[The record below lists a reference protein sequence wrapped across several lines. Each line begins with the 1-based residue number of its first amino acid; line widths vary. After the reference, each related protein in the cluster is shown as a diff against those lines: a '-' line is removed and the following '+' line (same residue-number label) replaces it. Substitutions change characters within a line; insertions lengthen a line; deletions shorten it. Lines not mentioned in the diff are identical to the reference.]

1 MLYSCVNTTQAA
13 LHNIQVICPVISTI
27 LNNTYKAPVRMF
39 VAGGGEIASREG
51 TTQGDPLAMAM
62 YALAIT
68 PLIKRL
74 KEQVPTASQV
84 WFADDSSAA
93 GRLVALRNWWQH
105 LMILGPEFGY
115 FPNAGKTT
123 VVVKDEFLKQAKV
136 LFDETGIKITTDGHK
151 VLGAA
156 CGKRSFVDGYVVDK
170 IKEWEEEID
179 MLSKIAEMYPHA
191 AYTAFTRAIMGKWK
205 YLMRT
210 IDGIG
215 NMLQPLEKA
224 ISAKFIPAL
233 TGRGPC
239 SSVERAIISLPIRY
253 GGLNLVNPVNVAH
266 IHYKASLKITEPLKK
281 MIISQATT

>member
-1 MLYSCVNTTQAA
+1 M
-13 LHNIQVICPVISTI
+13 
-27 LNNTYKAPVRMF
+27 
-39 VAGGGEIASREG
+39 
-51 TTQGDPLAMAM
+51 
-62 YALAIT
+62 
-68 PLIKRL
+68 
-74 KEQVPTASQV
+74 
-84 WFADDSSAA
+84 
-93 GRLVALRNWWQH
+93 
-105 LMILGPEFGY
+105 
-115 FPNAGKTT
+115 
-123 VVVKDEFLKQAKV
+123 
-136 LFDETGIKITTDGHK
+136 
-151 VLGAA
+151 LGAA

-239 SSVERAIISLPIRY
+239 SSVERAIIPCQFVTVDSTLLILLMSRIFIIR
-253 GGLNLVNPVNVAH
+253 H
-266 IHYKASLKITEPLKK
+266 H
-281 MIISQATT
+281 

>member
-1 MLYSCVNTTQAA
+1 M
-13 LHNIQVICPVISTI
+13 
-27 LNNTYKAPVRMF
+27 NNTYKAPVRMF
-39 VAGGGEIASREG
+39 VAEGGEIASRED

-123 VVVKDEFLKQAKV
+123 VVVKEEFLKQAKV

-266 IHYKASLKITEPLKK
+266 IHYKASLKITEPLK
-281 MIISQATT
+281 